1 MYSLKSPKTARS
13 EFLSILR
20 RCPNVAFTTRTNS
33 PSGAKADLNG
43 GSAVN
48 MPKRYTASDGTLLLN
63 LETEGKWFIVTSP
76 LDPELVTQAR
86 SIEEAF
92 RMAYDAKALLEEY
105 RAKLAEKARSAKP
118 GHTP

>member
-1 MYSLKSPKTARS
+1 MTATTRTKATGRKKPVRKSR
-13 EFLSILR
+13 
-20 RCPNVAFTTRTNS
+20 TRTNS

-48 MPKRYTASDGTLLLN
+48 MPKRYTVSDGTLLLN

-105 RAKLAEKARSAKP
+105 RALPPWK
-118 GHTP
+118 